1 MIFGEIP
8 VAEAEGAILAHSQR
22 LDQRRL
28 KKGTRL
34 SVADIAALR
43 DAGVGVV
50 TAARL
55 EPGDLTEDQAAA
67 AIGAALGGAGIR
79 AGEAG
84 TGRVN
89 LFAETA
95 GLFLPDRAM
104 VDALNAIDPGVTLA
118 TLGEYA
124 PVEAGRM
131 VATVKIIPLAVSG
144 AAVEAAVRLCAG
156 EAAFR
161 LAPFAPKRVV
171 LIQTELP
178 GVKPSVLDKTRAV
191 TEVRLAASG
200 SMIVGEIRC
209 AHEVGALTDAL
220 LRRETAD
227 VTLIFGA
234 SAVIDGG
241 DVIPAAIAAAAGR
254 IDHLGMPVDPGNL
267 LLLGTLDGRPALGA
281 PGCARSPKEN
291 GFDWVLDRLL
301 ADLPVTGDDIRK
313 MGVGGL
319 LMEIAS
325 RPQPREADSAVEEP
339 VVDIVILAAGRSSR
353 MGGPNKLLS
362 TFEGVPLIRRSA
374 ETALAAKRAGHVR
387 VVVGHMREEIV
398 AALGD
403 LAIDIVENPVFADG
417 LSTSLK
423 AGFAA
428 SSEADGVLV
437 MLADQPFLTPAD
449 LDRLIAAFVPSG
461 AGSIA
466 AAFDRGRRRN
476 PVVVST
482 VYRPEIMALSG
493 DVGAQGVIA
502 DHPDAVVEVEIGAA
516 ASVDVDTQEA
526 VHAAGGR
533 VTQERHNASWQS
545 ESLKPTK

>member
-1 MIFGEIP
+1 MIFGDIP
-8 VAEAEGAILAHSQR
+8 IGEAEGTILAHSQK
-22 LDQRRL
+22 LGKRRL

-34 SVADIAALR
+34 SPADIAALR
-43 DAGVGVV
+43 ETGIEVV

-55 EPGDLTEDQAAA
+55 EPGDLTEDQAAT
-67 AIGAALGGAGIR
+67 AIGTALRCKGIR

-95 GLFLPDRAM
+95 GLFLPDRAAI
-104 VDALNAIDPGVTLA
+104 DALNAIDPGVTLA

-144 AAVEAAVRLCAG
+144 AAVEAAVRLCSRNAVL
-156 EAAFR
+156 R
-161 LAPFAPKRVV
+161 LAPFSPKRVV

-191 TEVRLAASG
+191 TETRLSASR
-200 SMIVGEIRC
+200 STIVSEIRC

-220 LRRETAD
+220 RRRETAD
-227 VTLIFGA
+227 LTLIFGA

-241 DVIPAAIAAAAGR
+241 DVIPAAIAEAGGR
-254 IDHLGMPVDPGNL
+254 IDQLGMPVDPGNL
-267 LLLGTLDGRPALGA
+267 LLLGTLDERPALGA

-301 ADLPVTGDDIRK
+301 ADLPVSGDDIRK

-325 RPQPREADSAVEEP
+325 RPQPREAEGAPEEP

-362 TFEGVPLIRRSA
+362 TFAGVPLIRRST

-398 AALGD
+398 GALNG
-403 LAIDIVENPVFADG
+403 LAIEIVENPAFADG

-428 SSEADGVLV
+428 SSGADGILV

-493 DVGAQGVIA
+493 DVGAQGIIA

-516 ASVDVDTQEA
+516 ASVDVDTQDA
-526 VHAAGGR
+526 VRAAGGTIAR
-533 VTQERHNASWQS
+533 EHRNMSRRS
-545 ESLKPTK
+545 DSSKPAK

>member
-1 MIFGEIP
+1 MIFGDIP
-8 VAEAEGAILAHSQR
+8 IGEAEGTILAHSQK
-22 LDQRRL
+22 LGKRRL

-34 SVADIAALR
+34 SPADIAALR
-43 DAGVGVV
+43 ETGIELV

-67 AIGAALGGAGIR
+67 AIGAALGRAGIR

-95 GLFLPDRAM
+95 GLFLPDRAAI
-104 VDALNAIDPGVTLA
+104 DALNAIDPGVTLA

-144 AAVEAAVRLCAG
+144 AAVEAAVRLCSRNAVL
-156 EAAFR
+156 R
-161 LAPFAPKRVV
+161 LAPFSPKRVV

-191 TEVRLAASG
+191 TETRLSASR
-200 SMIVGEIRC
+200 STIVSEIRC

-220 LRRETAD
+220 RRREAAD
-227 VTLIFGA
+227 LTLIFGA

-241 DVIPAAIAAAAGR
+241 DVIPAAIATAGGR

-301 ADLPVTGDDIRK
+301 ADLPVSGDDIRK

-325 RPQPREADSAVEEP
+325 RPQPREAEGAPEEP

-362 TFEGVPLIRRSA
+362 TFAGVPLIRRST

-398 AALGD
+398 GALNG
-403 LAIDIVENPVFADG
+403 LAIEIVENPAFADG

-428 SSEADGVLV
+428 SSGADGILV

-493 DVGAQGVIA
+493 DVGAQGIIA

-516 ASVDVDTQEA
+516 ASVDVDTQDA
-526 VHAAGGR
+526 VRAAGGTIAR
-533 VTQERHNASWQS
+533 EHRNMSRRS
-545 ESLKPTK
+545 DSSKPAK